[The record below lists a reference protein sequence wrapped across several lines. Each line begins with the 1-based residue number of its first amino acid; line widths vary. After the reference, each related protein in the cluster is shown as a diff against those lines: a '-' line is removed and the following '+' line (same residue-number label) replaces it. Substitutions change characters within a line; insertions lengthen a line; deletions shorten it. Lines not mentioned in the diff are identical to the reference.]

1 MTDPGVV
8 PSPSGA
14 GADGPRALG
23 KSEHTVEKPL
33 MHTHFRADGWLC
45 LACEAELREGI
56 PHPWYGPCDA
66 FGPHGFCSEC
76 RRITVFYLDEDVR
89 VRALLAEQRELIGR
103 LTHEANARN
112 VEIADRVSDVL
123 RLRAEVARLT
133 DRLAGLD
140 GLMVILDRV
149 QRERD
154 EARGAADRMREKAEA
169 YDRIN
174 SPELYDFVSA
184 VTNEAL
190 HQREKWGID
199 ADGGKSDADWFWLI
213 GYLAGKALHN
223 PEKSDMPPTDAR
235 LHRIITVAAAAANW
249 HAATLGTY
257 ARMRPG
263 IESPDGA
270 SRSAGAGTTGEG

>member
-1 MTDPGVV
+1 MTMQPESRPSSRS

-14 GADGPRALG
+14 GADEAQALG
-23 KSEHTVEKPL
+23 N
-33 MHTHFRADGWLC
+33 RADPEGGAGKL
-45 LACEAELREGI
+45 LAELRELEAKAS
-56 PHPWYGPCDA
+56 PAPWFWWRTVTGADTVQRTVGWVATISERGTTEDA
-66 FGPHGFCSEC
+66 QFIVALRNAAPG
-76 RRITVFYLDEDVR
+76 LL
-89 VRALLAEQRELIGR
+89 ALLAEQRELIGR
-103 LTHEANARN
+103 LRESIDNLLSRKLT
-112 VEIADRVSDVL
+112 
-123 RLRAEVARLT
+123 AE
-133 DRLAGLD
+133 
-140 GLMVILDRV
+140 
-149 QRERD
+149 RERD

-199 ADGGKSDADWFWLI
+199 ADGWKSDADWFWLI

-223 PEKSDMPPTDAR
+223 PEKSEMTPTDAR

-263 IESPDGA
+263 TESPDGA

>member
-1 MTDPGVV
+1 MTDAKLSRPSSRS

-14 GADGPRALG
+14 PNELNREL
-23 KSEHTVEKPL
+23 TVEGLPYPEQAGQ
-33 MHTHFRADGWLC
+33 THW
-45 LACEAELREGI
+45 EGC
-56 PHPWYGPCDA
+56 W
-66 FGPHGFCSEC
+66 
-76 RRITVFYLDEDVR
+76 R
-89 VRALLAEQRELIGR
+89 VAGHHNCAVALLAEQRELIGR
-103 LTHEANARN
+103 LTRQRDAALFNNDLERSARERAQSEVSRLSGE
-112 VEIADRVSDVL
+112 VE
-123 RLRAEVARLT
+123 RLT
-133 DRLAGLD
+133 EACREKDEGNVALAFRLKEAW
-140 GLMVILDRV
+140 
-149 QRERD
+149 RERD

-270 SRSAGAGTTGEG
+270 SRSAGAGTTTQERDHE